1 MVRTDI
7 TTVTGRA
14 GTTVEREGER
24 GGGTRERET
33 DPETTAGR
41 ERGTEAETER
51 EGRAMTILSTIN
63 PVGAEAEMAV
73 IDAKKC
79 VVM

>member
-14 GTTVEREGER
+14 GITVEREGER

-33 DPETTAGR
+33 DPETMGTPTGR
-41 ERGTEAETER
+41 EAERRSQAMSMGT
-51 EGRAMTILSTIN
+51 TIN
-63 PVGAEAEMAV
+63 PIGVEAEMAV